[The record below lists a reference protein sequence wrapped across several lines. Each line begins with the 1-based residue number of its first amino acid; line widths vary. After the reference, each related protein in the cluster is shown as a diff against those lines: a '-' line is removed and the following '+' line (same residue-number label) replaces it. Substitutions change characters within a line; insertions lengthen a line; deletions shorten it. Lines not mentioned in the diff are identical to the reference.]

1 MYYLDA
7 SCCVATVTPESGTA
21 RASLWLDAHREEP
34 LAISLWVHVE
44 VASALSM
51 KVRIGSLNEEER
63 AAALTGWLSLR
74 QSFRI
79 LGIPAG
85 NFAAAAQMVE
95 RSELG
100 LRAGD
105 ALHLAVAAAHGCT
118 LVTLDERMAKAA
130 PELGVPVAAI

>member
-7 SCCVATVTPESGTA
+7 SCCVALLTRESGTA
-21 RASLWLDAHREEP
+21 RAAAWLDAHREEP

-44 VASALSM
+44 VASALAM
-51 KVRIGSLNEEER
+51 KVRIGELNEKER
-63 AAALTGWLSLR
+63 AAALTGWLSMRESL
-74 QSFRI
+74 RI
-79 LGIPAG
+79 LDIPRG
-85 NFAAAAQMVE
+85 NFASAAEMVE
-95 RSELG
+95 RFELG

-105 ALHLAVAAAHGCT
+105 ALHLAIAAAHSCT